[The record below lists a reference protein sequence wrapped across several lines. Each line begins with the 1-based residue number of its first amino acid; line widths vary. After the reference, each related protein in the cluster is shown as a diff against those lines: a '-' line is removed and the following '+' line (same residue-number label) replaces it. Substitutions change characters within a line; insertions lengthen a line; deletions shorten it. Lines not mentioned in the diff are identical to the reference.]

1 MRARHVMIVLTTLL
15 ASLLATVATA
25 GQVFEWQ
32 DASGRKHF
40 SDNPPPGVEAK
51 PIGVRTQAP
60 RATTPPAGGAADK
73 VDQKPQTWVEK
84 NEAFEKRRTEG
95 AEDTAKAEAEA
106 AEEQRRQQACEDARE
121 QLKLL
126 QSGVR
131 VQRMDAN
138 GERVVLD
145 DAARAEEMARARENI
160 EQACK
165 P

>member
-1 MRARHVMIVLTTLL
+1 MRARYILILI
-15 ASLLATVATA
+15 ASLVATAATA

-40 SDNPPPGVEAK
+40 SDQPPPGVDAK

-60 RATTPPAGGAADK
+60 ATNAPPAGGAADK

-84 NEAFEKRRTEG
+84 NEALEKRK
-95 AEDTAKAEAEA
+95 AEDAETAAKAQAEA
-106 AEEQRRQQACEDARE
+106 AEEQRRQQACNDARE

-131 VQRMDAN
+131 VQRMDAD
-138 GERVVLD
+138 GQRVVLD
-145 DAARAEEMARARENI
+145 DAARAEEMARVRDNI
-160 EQACK
+160 EAACK